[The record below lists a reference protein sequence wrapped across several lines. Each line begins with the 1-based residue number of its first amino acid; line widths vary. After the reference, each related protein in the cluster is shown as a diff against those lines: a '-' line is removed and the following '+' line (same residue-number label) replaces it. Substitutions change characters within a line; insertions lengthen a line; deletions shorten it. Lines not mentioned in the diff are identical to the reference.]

1 MEIHKPKSWH
11 GLREFLKEYGIIVL
25 GVLTA
30 LGAEQAV
37 ESFKHESQ
45 VEVAQ
50 RVLKENYT
58 IFLRQRAELEA
69 ENVCAMKR
77 LDELKAIVDQAA
89 IDHRLGPVGPIPQP
103 RPHSW
108 DITGWDTL
116 LSSQAA
122 GHVRQEAM
130 IEYAKI
136 AHWAH
141 DAQEAGTSAYE
152 VWSSFTSLEGGARPF
167 GQPEEAALRIDIA
180 RARHFTV
187 LLNDIARTTEGRII
201 STGRLTDSEIEKAR
215 RDGAASPY
223 AAAMCAPI
231 RYQRPRSS
239 RRAGRLHAGGRKVGE
254 FRGRTAPGSRSGGI
268 GWGTRTRT

>member
-1 MEIHKPKSWH
+1 MDIHKPKAWH

-45 VEVAQ
+45 VNVAE
-50 RVLKENYT
+50 RVLKENYA
-58 IFLRQRAELEA
+58 IFLRQRAELVA
-69 ENVCAMKR
+69 ESACADKR
-77 LDELKAIVDQAA
+77 LDELKAVVDQAA
-89 IDHRLGPVGPIPQP
+89 MQHRLGQVAAIPEP

-122 GHVRQEAM
+122 GHVRQEDM

-141 DAQEAGTSAYE
+141 DAQEAGTNEYD
-152 VWSSFTSLEGGARPF
+152 VWSTFQSLVGGARPF
-167 GQPEEAALRIDIA
+167 GQPEEAELRTNIA
-180 RARHFTV
+180 RARHTTI
-187 LLNDIARTTEGRII
+187 LLGDISRTTEQEILK
-201 STGRLTDSEIEKAR
+201 TGRLTQADVDKAR

-223 AAAMCAPI
+223 AASMCTPI
-231 RYQRPRSS
+231 SY
-239 RRAGRLHAGGRKVGE
+239 RAVH
-254 FRGRTAPGSRSGGI
+254 
-268 GWGTRTRT
+268 